1 MTAQKGRDMLLK
13 IDSTGTGTFTTIA
26 GLRSNT
32 LAFNTETVDSS
43 SQDSTGAWREL
54 LSGAGLKSASLRGQ
68 GIFKDAASD
77 ATLRT
82 YFFNCT
88 IVNWQIIIPDF
99 GTVQGPF
106 QITSLDFGARHDAEV
121 TFDLALASAGVLT
134 FAAL

>member
-13 IDSTGTGTFTTIA
+13 IDSTGTGTYITVA

-32 LAFNTETVDSS
+32 LTFNTETVDAS

-54 LSGAGLKSASLRGQ
+54 LSGAGLKSASLRGS

-82 YFFNCT
+82 YFFNGS

-99 GTVQGPF
+99 GIVTGPF
-106 QITSLDFGARHDAEV
+106 QISSLDFGARHDAEV
-121 TFDLALASAGVLT
+121 TFELSLASAGVLT
-134 FAAL
+134 FSAL

>member
-13 IDSTGTGTFTTIA
+13 IDSTGSGSFITIA

-32 LAFNTETVDSS
+32 LTFNTETVDSS

-77 ATLRT
+77 ASLRT
-82 YFFNCT
+82 YFFNGT

-134 FAAL
+134 FTAL